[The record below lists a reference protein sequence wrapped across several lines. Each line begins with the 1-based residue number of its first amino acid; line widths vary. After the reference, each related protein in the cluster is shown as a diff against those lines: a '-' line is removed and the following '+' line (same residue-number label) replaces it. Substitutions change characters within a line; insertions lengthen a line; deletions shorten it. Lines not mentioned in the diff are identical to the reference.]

1 MDHLCKAYFKKYI
14 TLNFNLINPVLAV
27 GKHSPFQTKT
37 MNKKTI
43 IYLLSAT
50 MLFMTINGCKT
61 AAEKEAD
68 ATTNVENAKEDLS
81 DAKKETIIEAQS
93 QASDAEWKIFKNNAE
108 ATIKNNEIRIA
119 ELRVKMTKS
128 GQKLDAEYAK
138 KIDAMQTQNQT
149 LQARIDKYEKERSNW
164 SSFKTEFGR
173 DMDELGQAL
182 AAFVTK

>member
-1 MDHLCKAYFKKYI
+1 
-14 TLNFNLINPVLAV
+14 
-27 GKHSPFQTKT
+27 

-43 IYLLSAT
+43 ICLLSAT
-50 MLFMTINGCKT
+50 MLFFTINGCKT

-68 ATTNVENAKEDLS
+68 AATNVENAKEDLS
-81 DAKKETIIEAQS
+81 DAKKETLQEAQS

-119 ELRVKMTKS
+119 ELRVKMTKT
-128 GQKLDAEYAK
+128 GQKMDVEYTK

-149 LQARIDKYEKERSNW
+149 LKARIDKYDKERSNW
-164 SSFKTEFGR
+164 SAFKTEFGK

-182 AAFVTK
+182 TGFVTK